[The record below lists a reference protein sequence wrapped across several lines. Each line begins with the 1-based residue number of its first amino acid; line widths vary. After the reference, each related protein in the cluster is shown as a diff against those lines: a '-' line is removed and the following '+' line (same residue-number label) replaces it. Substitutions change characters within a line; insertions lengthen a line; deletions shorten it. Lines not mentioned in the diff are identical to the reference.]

1 MEEIGIPPPPK
12 QHAGLFHSQRPQQP
26 DMGSFSEDIGNLSRR
41 LRVLE
46 EGFTNLRRVL
56 QVTEQNML
64 DKNRMFTAEIRT
76 IASDVSDMKKDINDI
91 KEKVIELVK
100 ELQQAAKREEVKVLE
115 KYINLWNPVKFV
127 TQNEVEQI
135 VKEMLEK
142 EKGE

>member
-1 MEEIGIPPPPK
+1 MEEMGVPPPPK
-12 QHAGLFHSQRPQQP
+12 QRVGLFHSQSPLQP

-64 DKNRMFTAEIRT
+64 DKNRMFTTEIRT
-76 IASDVSDMKKDINDI
+76 IASDISDMKKELNDV
-91 KEKVIELVK
+91 KERILELVK
-100 ELQQAAKREEVKVLE
+100 EMQTSAKREEVKVLE

-142 EKGE
+142 EKGK